1 MIDEANKII
10 EADEANVIDE
20 IIAEIAEVGEAN
32 VIIEIV
38 LANEEQ

>member
-10 EADEANVIDE
+10 EADEANVIDK
-20 IIAEIAEVGEAN
+20 IIAKIAEVDEAN

>member
-20 IIAEIAEVGEAN
+20 IIAKIAEVDEAN
-32 VIIEIV
+32 VIIKIV
-38 LANEEQ
+38 LANKEQ